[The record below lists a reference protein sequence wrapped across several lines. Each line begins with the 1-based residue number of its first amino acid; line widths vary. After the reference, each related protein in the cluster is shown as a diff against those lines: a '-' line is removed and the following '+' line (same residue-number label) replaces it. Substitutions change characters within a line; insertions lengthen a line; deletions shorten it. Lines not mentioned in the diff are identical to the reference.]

1 MRELLDFSVLA
12 ILYILIFTIKMENKR
27 KRYTIHK
34 YFDVYIFII
43 CIAFYLNAYYHIITI
58 YI

>member
-12 ILYILIFTIKMENKR
+12 ILYILIFYKKWKTKGKDILFIN
-27 KRYTIHK
+27 TLI
-34 YFDVYIFII
+34 VYIFII